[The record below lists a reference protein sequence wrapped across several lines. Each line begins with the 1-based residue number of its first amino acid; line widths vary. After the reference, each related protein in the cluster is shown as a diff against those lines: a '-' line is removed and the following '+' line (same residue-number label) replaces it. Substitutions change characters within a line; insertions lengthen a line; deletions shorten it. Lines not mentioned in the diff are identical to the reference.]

1 MIIRAEK
8 ELEALLD
15 RILGGVPVIL
25 PSNDFRTIAKL
36 SLVLQPVRKDG
47 WIYFGRDGRMGKTLV
62 LATVKVVEKRMK
74 RGEVEYWVYPSSLG
88 DALPRLRLQVR
99 RLG

>member
-15 RILGGVPVIL
+15 RILGGKLVIL
-25 PSNDFRTIAKL
+25 SSNDFRTIAKL
-36 SLVLQPVRKDG
+36 SLILQPVRRSG
-47 WIYFGRDGRMGKTLV
+47 GIYFGRDGRAKKTLI
-62 LATVKVVEKRMK
+62 LATVKVVKKRVK
-74 RGEVEYWVYPSSLG
+74 RGEVEYWVCPSSLG
-88 DALPRLRLQVR
+88 GALPRLRLQVR

>member
-1 MIIRAEK
+1 VIIRAEK

-36 SLVLQPVRKDG
+36 SLILQPVRRNG
-47 WIYFGRDGRMGKTLV
+47 GIYFGRDGRMGKTLV
-62 LATVKVVEKRMK
+62 LATVKVIEKRRK
-74 RGEVEYWVYPSSLG
+74 GGIVEYLLG
-88 DALPRLRLQVR
+88 PTFSPGLLEFGRERDFPP
-99 RLG
+99 